1 MYQGPRMSQ
10 HRARP
15 GKRRAEVGPLLL
27 GTEFSRGG
35 EMQKMRCKAERS
47 SPTRASQ
54 DKTQRTGPFKLP
66 CEVASHPH

>member
-15 GKRRAEVGPLLL
+15 GKRRAHVGPLLL

-35 EMQKMRCKAERS
+35 EMQGRKVLPDQGIAG
-47 SPTRASQ
+47 Q
-54 DKTQRTGPFKLP
+54 DPVYGSFKIAL
-66 CEVASHPH
+66 